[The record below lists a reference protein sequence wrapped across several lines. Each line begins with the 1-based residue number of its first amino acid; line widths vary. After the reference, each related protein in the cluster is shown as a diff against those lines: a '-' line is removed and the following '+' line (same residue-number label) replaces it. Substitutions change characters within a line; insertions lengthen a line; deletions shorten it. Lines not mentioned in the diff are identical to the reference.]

1 MSALSSIVSI
11 KPSIRAAHYHAYSG
25 TLKEKNRFGYCCA
38 FHLIDKGIGAVHMNG
53 QTFPLKKGTLIFI
66 PPGTKHSFHISESEP
81 IASYDMYCDF
91 FEKKAARIHLCF
103 APEDFDPDLMTE
115 IAESIDIEPLTGTI
129 QLSRY
134 PELIQT
140 FINLVR
146 LNRVDIHFKEEI
158 VNSLLYSWI
167 LQLVNLKISDNI
179 PDFRIQKI
187 IDLMEQYP
195 GTNPPYEQWL
205 DICHL
210 KKSQFYTIFKKM
222 TGLTPKECFVR
233 IKMQRAYAM
242 IHESDRSITA
252 IAEQLGYSSIHYFS
266 KQFSAYFGIPPSDL
280 RKQTNVE

>member
-1 MSALSSIVSI
+1 MSTLSSIVSI
-11 KPSIRAAHYHAYSG
+11 KPSIRAAHYHTYSG

-38 FHLIDKGIGAVHMNG
+38 FHLIDKGIGALHMNG
-53 QTFPLKKGTLIFI
+53 QTYPLKKGTLIFI
-66 PPGTKHSFHISESEP
+66 PPGTKHSFHISETEP

-91 FEKKAARIHLCF
+91 FEKKATRIHLCF
-103 APEDFDPDLMTE
+103 DPEDFSPDLMTE
-115 IAESIDIEPLTGTI
+115 IADSMDIGPLTGAL
-129 QLSRY
+129 QLTRY

-167 LQLVNLKISDNI
+167 LQLINLKISDNI
-179 PDFRIQKI
+179 PDYRIQKI
-187 IDLMEQYP
+187 IDLMEQFP

-205 DICHL
+205 AICHL
-210 KKSQFYTIFKKM
+210 KKSQFYSIFKKM

-242 IHESDRSITA
+242 IHESDNSITA

-266 KQFSAYFGIPPSDL
+266 KQFSAHFGIPPSDL